1 MFDNASKKA
10 TQYLNKQ
17 GLGDLGVGRVADEGV
32 TFKQLSRDYQQK
44 KIVLHSLN
52 DKYPDRCLDPED
64 ISIIGVVIN

>member
-52 DKYPDRCLDPED
+52 DAYPDRYLDPED
-64 ISIIGVVIN
+64 VSIIGVVLN